1 VLPQSY
7 PVARASK
14 DNAARRREHRNDQ
27 AVKHSIFNQRRQGA
41 YLQAWVFWSMA
52 PWMLPLAALLVPPAI
67 WAQAGAE
74 TQTPIVTASSPPAS
88 DASGQTSSNV
98 LKYVGLP
105 VREIQI
111 QGLRAGSQ
119 VKAEALVTQAKG
131 APLDRAKIRET
142 IRNLY
147 GTGRYTD
154 VSAEVE
160 PTGDGGVILTFV
172 VQLNYFIGSVRVDGA
187 PDRPTVNQ
195 ITNVTKF
202 QLGER
207 LTPDKITRALDRI
220 RVLMEDNGFYKSNT
234 AYGEE
239 PQPDTQQVDIHLQV
253 TPGPAAHVGQIKL
266 TGDTKLS
273 LAEVEE
279 DAHLH
284 SGNRVTAEHVRSA
297 VDRLR
302 NKYRKQSRYT
312 AQVSI
317 VDRAFNPDRNSV
329 DYTLHIEPGPIV
341 EIAVEGA
348 KISRRVLKERIPVYE
363 ENAVEDD
370 LLNEGRLNLVDY
382 LQSGGFFDAKVQF
395 TEKQD
400 PDKKKLHIIYDVDPG
415 ARHKLVKL
423 EVKGNKYF
431 PTETL
436 VTRMQVQAASRLS
449 SHGRFSPSLLDSD
462 IKGLRELYRANGF
475 QSINI
480 TGKAED
486 DYEGSRDRVAVF
498 VTVVEGPQTLVATSR
513 FSGNR
518 SIPEDD
524 LRNQITSTEGQP
536 YSEYNL
542 SNDRD
547 QVLTEY
553 QNRGYPDARVEVSA
567 KSSAEAN
574 HMDVV
579 FEIHEGERVIVDKIL
594 ISGLDTTRAKVVD
607 REVKIHSGDPLSQRD
622 LFSTQQQL
630 YDLGIFS
637 QVDVGLQDPEGNER
651 DKNVLVDVSEAPRYA
666 FNYGLGFEA
675 QTGQP
680 ANGAQGQTG
689 VSPRVSLDVTRLNF
703 LGLNHSIVFK
713 SNVGALQQR
722 GLLSYEAPRFLYND
736 KLRLTFTTFYDN
748 TLSVSTFTSRRLE
761 GSVQLEQKLN
771 RVSTYLYRFSYRQV
785 KADLASG
792 FDPALVPL
800 LSQSARV
807 GGPGLIYLRDKRDNP
822 IDPRKGNN
830 TSLDLS
836 WDSRFFASGADFA
849 RLLIQNATYH
859 AIGKK
864 GIVFARSTRIGFE
877 DTFHRTV
884 LPVANTTPIAGFTI
898 IPLPERLFAGG
909 ANSHRGFSINQAGP
923 RDFGSGQPTG
933 GAALFLNS
941 LELRL
946 PPVTWPYVGDNLSF
960 VLFNDMGNVFDT
972 TRNMLRGLGRLHQTG
987 VQDCRSL
994 KPTGSSTCDFSYVSA
1009 AVGAGIHYKTPI
1021 GPVRLDLG
1029 YNLNP
1034 STFPVRN
1041 FTGTNNSVAPHIEN
1055 LRRLNV
1061 FFSIGQT
1068 F

>member
-1 VLPQSY
+1 LRSWAFWRLALLTLP
-7 PVARASK
+7 P
-14 DNAARRREHRNDQ
+14 
-27 AVKHSIFNQRRQGA
+27 
-41 YLQAWVFWSMA
+41 
-52 PWMLPLAALLVPPAI
+52 AALLLTARVE
-67 WAQAGAE
+67 AQTGAPS
-74 TQTPIVTASSPPAS
+74 QSPIITASSPTAS
-88 DASGQTSSNV
+88 AANGQTSSNI
-98 LKYVGLP
+98 LTYVGLP

-111 QGLRAGSQ
+111 SGLRVGSES
-119 VKAEALVTQAKG
+119 KLEALITQSKG
-131 APLDRAKIRET
+131 EPLDRGKIRET

-154 VSAEVE
+154 VAAEAQR
-160 PTGDGGVILTFV
+160 TSDGGVSLTFV

-220 RVLMEDNGFYKSNT
+220 RVLMEDNGFYKSST

-239 PQPDTQQVDIHLQV
+239 PLPDAQQVDIHLQV
-253 TPGPAAHVGQIKL
+253 TPGPAAHVGQVKL
-266 TGDTKLS
+266 TGDTKIALP
-273 LAEVEE
+273 EVEE
-279 DAHLH
+279 DAHFH
-284 SGNRVTAEHVRSA
+284 SGDRVTADHVRSA
-297 VDRLR
+297 IDRLR
-302 NKYRKQSRYT
+302 NKYRKRSRYT
-312 AQVSI
+312 AQVSM
-317 VDRAFNPDRNSV
+317 VDRTYNPGRNAV
-329 DYTLHIEPGPIV
+329 DYTFHIEPGPIV

-382 LQSGGFFDAKVQF
+382 LQSRGFFDAKAQF
-395 TEKQD
+395 IKKQD
-400 PDKKKLHIIYDVDPG
+400 PDGKKLHIIYDIDPG
-415 ARHKLVKL
+415 DRHKLIKL

-449 SHGRFSPSLLDSD
+449 SHGRFSRSLLDSD
-462 IKGLRELYRANGF
+462 IKGLQELYRANGF
-475 QSINI
+475 QKVNI

-486 DYEGSRDRVAVF
+486 DYQGAQNQVAVF
-498 VTVVEGPQTLVATSR
+498 VNVDEGPQTLVGASH

-518 SIPEDD
+518 SISEED

-553 QNRGYPDARVEVSA
+553 QNRGYPDARLDVSA
-567 KSSAEAN
+567 KPSAEAN
-574 HMDVV
+574 HMDVELTV
-579 FEIHEGERVIVDKIL
+579 HEGEKVIVDKVL
-594 ISGLDTTRAKVVD
+594 ISGLQTTKRKVVD
-607 REVKIHSGDPLSQRD
+607 RELKVRSGDALSQRD
-622 LFSTQQQL
+622 LFTTQQQL

-637 QVDVGLQDPEGNER
+637 QVDVALQDPEGNEP
-651 DKNVLVDVSEAPRYA
+651 DKNVLVDIREAPRYA
-666 FNYGLGFEA
+666 FNYGFGFEA

-703 LGLNHSIVFK
+703 LGLDHSIVFK

-722 GLLSYEAPRFLYND
+722 GLLSYEAPRFLDNE

-792 FDPALVPL
+792 FNPALVPL
-800 LSQSARV
+800 FSQSARV
-807 GGPGLIYLRDKRDNP
+807 GGPGVIYLRDKRDSP
-822 IDPRKGNN
+822 IDPTKGNN
-830 TSLDLS
+830 TTFDLS
-836 WDSRFFASGADFA
+836 WASRYFASEADFT
-849 RLLIQNATYH
+849 RVLIQNSTYH

-864 GIVFARSTRIGFE
+864 GIVFARSTRIGLE
-877 DTFHRTV
+877 DPLHNTI
-884 LPVANTTPIAGFTI
+884 LPYANGTPGTNEVI

-933 GAALFLNS
+933 GSAMFLNS
-941 LELRL
+941 FELRL
-946 PPVTWPYVGDNLSF
+946 PPVNWPYVGSNLSF
-960 VLFNDMGNVFDT
+960 AIFNDMGNVFDT
-972 TRNMLRGLGRLHQTG
+972 PRHLLQGLGRLHQTG
-987 VQDCRSL
+987 VEDCRS
-994 KPTGSSTCDFSYVSA
+994 KVAVTGVTCDFNYVA
-1009 AVGAGIHYKTPI
+1009 AAAGAGVHYKTPI
-1021 GPVRLDLG
+1021 GPVRFDLG

-1034 STFPVRN
+1034 ATFPVRN
-1041 FTGTNNSVAPHIEN
+1041 FTGSNNSVAPHIET
-1055 LRRLNV
+1055 LRRFNF

>member
-1 VLPQSY
+1 V
-7 PVARASK
+7 
-14 DNAARRREHRNDQ
+14 
-27 AVKHSIFNQRRQGA
+27 
-41 YLQAWVFWSMA
+41 A
-52 PWMLPLAALLVPPAI
+52 PWLLPLAALLIAARVEAQTGAATQPPV
-67 WAQAGAE
+67 
-74 TQTPIVTASSPPAS
+74 VTASSPPDS
-88 DASGQTSSNV
+88 VVNRQTSSNV
-98 LKYVGLP
+98 LAYAGLP
-105 VREIQI
+105 VRELRIS
-111 QGLRAGSQ
+111 GLRPGSES
-119 VKAEALVTQAKG
+119 KAEGLLVQHKNE
-131 APLDRAKIRET
+131 PLDRDKIRES

-154 VSAEVE
+154 VTADAQRTS
-160 PTGDGGVILTFV
+160 DGVNLTFV
-172 VQLNYFIGSVRVDGA
+172 VMLNYFIGAVRVDGA

-202 QLGER
+202 QLGEQ
-207 LTPDKITRALDRI
+207 LTLDKITRALDRI
-220 RVLMEDNGFYKSNT
+220 RVLMEDNGFYKSTT
-234 AYGEE
+234 AYQED
-239 PQPDTQQVDIHLQV
+239 PQPETQQVNLHLQV
-253 TPGPAAHVGQIKL
+253 TPGPSAHVGQIKL

-273 LAEVEE
+273 LAETEE
-279 DAHLH
+279 DAHFH
-284 SGNRVTAEHVRSA
+284 PGDRVTAEHVRSA

-312 AQVSI
+312 AQVSM
-317 VDRAFNPDRNSV
+317 VDRAYNVDRNTV

-341 EIAVEGA
+341 QIAVEGA

-382 LQSGGFFDAKVQF
+382 LQSRGFFDAKVQF
-395 TEKQD
+395 TKKQD
-400 PDKKKLHIIYDVDPG
+400 SDGKKLHIIYDVNRGD
-415 ARHKLVKL
+415 RHKLIKL
-423 EVKGNKYF
+423 EVKGNTYF

-449 SHGRFSPSLLDSD
+449 SHGRFSPFLLDSD
-462 IKGLRELYRANGF
+462 IKGLQELYRANGF
-475 QSINI
+475 QNIKI

-486 DYEGSRDRVAVF
+486 DYQGSLNQVAVF
-498 VTVVEGPQTLVATSR
+498 VTVVEGPQSLVGSSHFT
-513 FSGNR
+513 GNH

-536 YSEYNL
+536 YSDYNL

-553 QNRGYPDARVEVSA
+553 QNRGYPDARLEVSA
-567 KSSAEAN
+567 KPSPEAN

-579 FEIHEGERVIVDKIL
+579 FEVHEGEKVIVDRVL
-594 ISGLDTTRAKVVD
+594 VSGLEATRSKVVD
-607 REVKIHSGDPLSQRD
+607 REVKISPGDALSQRD
-622 LFSTQQQL
+622 LFSTQQRL

-637 QVDVGLQDPEGNER
+637 QVDVALQDPEGNER
-651 DKNVLVDVSEAPRYA
+651 DKNVLVDIREAPRYA
-666 FNYGLGFEA
+666 FNYGFGFEA

-680 ANGAQGQTG
+680 SNGAQGQTG

-703 LGLNHSIVFK
+703 LGLDHSIVFK

-722 GLLSYEAPRFLYND
+722 GLLSYEAPRFLDNE

-761 GSVQLEQKLN
+761 GSVQVEQKQN

-785 KADLASG
+785 KADLAPG
-792 FDPALVPL
+792 FNSALVPL
-800 LSQSARV
+800 FSQSARV
-807 GGPGLIYLRDKRDNP
+807 GGPGLVYLRDKRDSP

-830 TSLDLS
+830 TTFDLS
-836 WDSRFFASGADFA
+836 WASRYFASEADFT
-849 RLLIQNATYH
+849 RILIQNSTYH

-864 GIVFARSTRIGFE
+864 GIVFARSTRIGLE
-877 DTFHRTV
+877 DPLHNTI
-884 LPVANTTPIAGFTI
+884 LPYANGTLGPNDVI

-933 GAALFLNS
+933 GSAMFLNS

-946 PPVTWPYVGDNLSF
+946 PPVNWPYVGDNLSF
-960 VLFNDMGNVFDT
+960 AIFNDMGNVFDT
-972 TRNMLRGLGRLHQTG
+972 PRHLIQGLGRLHQTG
-987 VQDCRSL
+987 AADCRDSTT
-994 KPTGSSTCDFSYVSA
+994 PTTRSKSPCDFNYVA
-1009 AVGAGIHYKTPI
+1009 AAIGAGVHYKTPI

-1034 STFPVRN
+1034 ATFPVRN
-1041 FTGTNNSVAPHIEN
+1041 KTGSNDSVPPHVET
-1055 LRRLNV
+1055 LRRLNI

>member
-1 VLPQSY
+1 MRVW
-7 PVARASK
+7 AFC
-14 DNAARRREHRNDQ
+14 
-27 AVKHSIFNQRRQGA
+27 SI
-41 YLQAWVFWSMA
+41 A
-52 PWMLPLAALLVPPAI
+52 PWVLPLAAFLATAHVE
-67 WAQAGAE
+67 AQTGTA
-74 TQTPIVTASSPPAS
+74 TQPSIATASSPPSSPAN
-88 DASGQTSSNV
+88 GQTSSNV
-98 LKYVGLP
+98 LAYVGLP
-105 VREIQI
+105 VREIRI
-111 QGLRAGSQ
+111 SGLRGSDI
-119 VKAEALVTQAKG
+119 VESDSKIAALIVQRKG
-131 APLDRAKIRET
+131 EPLDRGKIRQT

-154 VSAEVE
+154 VVAEAQRV
-160 PTGDGGVILTFV
+160 GDGVELTFAV
-172 VQLNYFIGSVRVDGA
+172 ELNYFIGSVRVDGA

-202 QLGER
+202 QLGEQ
-207 LTPDKITRALDRI
+207 LTLEKITRAFDRI
-220 RVLMEDNGFYKSNT
+220 RVLMEDNGFYKATT
-234 AYGEE
+234 AYEE
-239 PQPDTQQVDIHLQV
+239 ETQPDTQQVNIHLQV
-253 TPGPAAHVGQIKL
+253 TPGPPAHVGQIVL
-266 TGDTKLS
+266 TGDAKLS
-273 LAEVEE
+273 LAELQE

-284 SGNRVTAEHVRSA
+284 SGDRVTAEHIRSA
-297 VDRLR
+297 VERLR
-302 NKYRKQSRYT
+302 NKYRKQGRYT
-312 AQVSI
+312 AQVSMA
-317 VDRAFNPDRNSV
+317 DRAYNAQRNTV

-341 EIAVEGA
+341 QVVVEGA
-348 KISRRVLKERIPVYE
+348 KISRRVLKERIPVFE

-370 LLNEGRLNLVDY
+370 LLNEGRLNLTDY
-382 LQSGGFFDAKVQF
+382 LQSRGFFDAKVQF
-395 TEKQD
+395 SKKQD
-400 PDKKKLHIIYDVDPG
+400 PDGKKLRIIYDVDRG
-415 ARHKLVKL
+415 ARHKLIKL

-436 VTRMQVQAASRLS
+436 VTRMQVQASGRLS
-449 SHGRFSPSLLDSD
+449 AHGRFSPSLLSSD
-462 IKGLRELYRANGF
+462 IKGLQELYRANGF
-475 QSINI
+475 QKINI

-486 DYEGSRDRVAVF
+486 DYQGAKDRLAVF
-498 VTVVEGPQTLVATSR
+498 VTVDEGPQTLVGASH

-518 SIPEDD
+518 SIPEGD
-524 LRNQITSTEGQP
+524 LRNQITSTDGQP

-547 QVLTEY
+547 QILTEY
-553 QNRGYPDARVEVSA
+553 QNRGYPDARLEVSA
-567 KSSAEAN
+567 KPSAEAN

-579 FEIHEGERVIVDKIL
+579 FDIHEGEKVIVDKVL
-594 ISGLDTTRAKVVD
+594 ISGLETTKQKVVD
-607 REVKIHSGDPLSQRD
+607 REVKVHSGDALSQRD
-622 LFSTQQQL
+622 LFTTQQQL

-637 QVDVGLQDPEGNER
+637 QVDVALQDPEGNEH
-651 DKNVLVDVSEAPRYA
+651 DKNVLVDVREAPRYA
-666 FNYGLGFEA
+666 FNYGFGFEA

-703 LGLNHSIVFK
+703 LGLDHSIVFK

-722 GLLSYEAPRFLYND
+722 GLLSYEAPRFLD
-736 KLRLTFTTFYDN
+736 SEKLRLTFTTFYDN

-792 FDPALVPL
+792 FNPALVPL

-807 GGPGLIYLRDKRDNP
+807 GGPGLAYLRDKRDSP

-830 TSLDLS
+830 TSFDLS
-836 WDSRFFASGADFA
+836 WDSRFFASEADFA
-849 RLLIQNATYH
+849 RFLIQNATYH

-864 GIVFARSTRIGFE
+864 GIVFARSTRVGFE
-877 DTFHRTV
+877 DTFHRTI
-884 LPVANTTPIAGFTI
+884 LPIANSTPIAGFTI

-933 GAALFLNS
+933 GSALFLNS

-972 TRNMLRGLGRLHQTG
+972 TRNMLKGLGRLHQTG
-987 VQDCRSL
+987 VKDCRSL
-994 KPTGSSTCDFSYVSA
+994 NPVAAACDFNYVAA
-1009 AVGAGIHYKTPI
+1009 AVGAGVHYKTPI

-1034 STFPVRN
+1034 ATFPVRN
-1041 FTGTNNSVAPHIEN
+1041 PTGSNGSIPPHIET
-1055 LRRLNV
+1055 LRRLNI

>member
-1 VLPQSY
+1 
-7 PVARASK
+7 
-14 DNAARRREHRNDQ
+14 
-27 AVKHSIFNQRRQGA
+27 
-41 YLQAWVFWSMA
+41 MA
-52 PWMLPLAALLVPPAI
+52 PWLLPLAGLLVTARAQP
-67 WAQAGAE
+67 QAGSTAPP
-74 TQTPIVTASSPPAS
+74 PIVTASAS
-88 DASGQTSSNV
+88 ATSAAARQTTSNI
-98 LKYVGLP
+98 LAYVGLP

-111 QGLRAGSQ
+111 SGLRTGSEG
-119 VKAEALVTQAKG
+119 KADALIAQQKG
-131 APLDRAKIRET
+131 EPLDRAKIRET

-154 VSAEVE
+154 VAVDAQRLA
-160 PTGDGGVILTFV
+160 DGGVSLTFV
-172 VQLNYFIGSVRVDGA
+172 VQLNYFIGAVRVDGA
-187 PDRPTVNQ
+187 PDRPTANQ

-202 QLGER
+202 QLGEQ
-207 LTPDKITRALDRI
+207 LTAEKVKSALDRI
-220 RVLMEDNGFYKSNT
+220 RVLMEDNGFYKSAT
-234 AYGEE
+234 SYQEQT
-239 PQPDTQQVDIHLQV
+239 QPETQQVNLHLQV
-253 TPGPAAHVGQIKL
+253 TPGPPARVGQIKL
-266 TGDTKLS
+266 TGDDRLS

-284 SGNRVTAEHVRSA
+284 SGDRVTAEHIRSA
-297 VDRLR
+297 IDRLR
-302 NKYRKQSRYT
+302 SKYRKQSRYT
-312 AQVSI
+312 AQVSM
-317 VDRAFNPDRNSV
+317 VNRSYNAAKNTV
-329 DYTLHIEPGPIV
+329 DYTVHVEPGPIV
-341 EIAVEGA
+341 QIAVEGA

-370 LLNEGRLNLVDY
+370 LLNEGRINLVDY
-382 LQSGGFFDAKVQF
+382 LQSRGFFDAKVQF
-395 TEKQD
+395 TRKQD
-400 PDKKKLHIIYDVDPG
+400 PDGKKLRIIYDVDPG
-415 ARHKLVKL
+415 ERHKLVQL

-436 VTRMQVQAASRLS
+436 VSRMQVQAASRLS

-462 IKGLRELYRANGF
+462 IKGLQELYRANGF
-475 QSINI
+475 QNINI
-480 TGKAED
+480 NGKAED
-486 DYEGSRDRVAVF
+486 DYQGSRNQVAVF
-498 VTVVEGPQTLVATSR
+498 VTVVEGPQTLVGTSH
-513 FSGNR
+513 FTGNR

-553 QNRGYPDARVEVSA
+553 QNQGYPNARLEVSA
-567 KSSAEAN
+567 KPSSDAN

-579 FEIHEGERVIVDKIL
+579 FEMHEGEKVIVDRVL
-594 ISGLDTTRAKVVD
+594 ISGPQTTRGKIVD
-607 REVKIHSGDPLSQRD
+607 REVKISPGDALSQRE
-622 LFSTQQQL
+622 LFSTQQRL

-637 QVDVGLQDPEGNER
+637 QVDVALQDPEGNEQ
-651 DKNVLVDVSEAPRYA
+651 DKNVLVDVREAPRYA
-666 FNYGLGFEA
+666 FNYGFGFEA

-680 ANGAQGQTG
+680 GNGAQGQTG

-722 GLLSYEAPRFLYND
+722 GLLSYEAPRFLDNE
-736 KLRLTFTTFYDN
+736 KLRLTFTAFYDN

-761 GSVQLEQKLN
+761 GSVQLEQKQN

-792 FDPALVPL
+792 FDPALLPL
-800 LSQSARV
+800 FSQSARV
-807 GGPGLIYLRDKRDNP
+807 GGPGIIYLRDKRDSP

-836 WDSRFFASGADFA
+836 WASRYFASEADFT
-849 RLLIQNATYH
+849 RVLIQNSTYH

-864 GIVFARSTRIGFE
+864 GIVFARSTRIGLE
-877 DTFHRTV
+877 DPLHRTI
-884 LPVANTTPIAGFTI
+884 LPYANGAPGANDVI

-933 GAALFLNS
+933 GSALFLNS
-941 LELRL
+941 FELRL
-946 PPVTWPYVGDNLSF
+946 PPVNWPYVGDNLSF
-960 VLFNDMGNVFDT
+960 AIFNDMGNVFDT
-972 TRNMLRGLGRLHQTG
+972 PRHLIDGLGRLHQTG
-987 VQDCRSL
+987 VADCRS
-994 KPTGSSTCDFSYVSA
+994 KTPVSGVTCSFNYVA
-1009 AVGAGIHYKTPI
+1009 AAIGAGVHYRTPI
-1021 GPVRLDLG
+1021 GPVRFDLG

-1034 STFPVRN
+1034 ATFPVRN
-1041 FTGTNNSVAPHIEN
+1041 NTGSNGSVLPHIET
-1055 LRRLNV
+1055 LRRLNI

>member
-1 VLPQSY
+1 
-7 PVARASK
+7 
-14 DNAARRREHRNDQ
+14 
-27 AVKHSIFNQRRQGA
+27 
-41 YLQAWVFWSMA
+41 MA
-52 PWMLPLAALLVPPAI
+52 PWVLPLMALLATTQ
-67 WAQAGAE
+67 AQTGAP
-74 TQTPIVTASSPPAS
+74 TQSPIVTASSPA
-88 DASGQTSSNV
+88 AAAAIVQTSSNI
-98 LKYVGLP
+98 LSYVGLP

-111 QGLRAGSQ
+111 SGLRAGSET
-119 VKAEALVTQAKG
+119 KAQALVTQHNG
-131 APLDRAKIRET
+131 DLLDRSKVRET

-154 VSAEVE
+154 VAAQAQKTS
-160 PTGDGGVILTFV
+160 DGGVSLTFV

-207 LTPDKITRALDRI
+207 LTLDKITQALDRI
-220 RVLMEDNGFYKSNT
+220 RVLMEDNGFYKSST

-239 PQPDTQQVDIHLQV
+239 PQPDTQQVNIHLQV

-266 TGDTKLS
+266 TGDTKVA

-279 DAHLH
+279 AAHFH
-284 SGNRVTAEHVRSA
+284 SGDRVTAEHIRSA
-297 VDRLR
+297 IDHLR

-312 AQVSI
+312 AQVSML
-317 VDRAFNPDRNSV
+317 DRTYNPQRNTV
-329 DYTLHIEPGPIV
+329 DYTFHVEPGPIV

-348 KISRRVLKERIPVYE
+348 KISNRVLKERVPVYD

-382 LQSGGFFDAKVQF
+382 LQSRGFFDAKVQY
-395 TEKQD
+395 TRKED
-400 PDKKKLHIIYDVDPG
+400 RGGGKKLHIIYDVDPG

-423 EVKGNKYF
+423 EVNGNKYF

-449 SHGRFSPSLLDSD
+449 SHGRFSTSLLDSD
-462 IKGLRELYRANGF
+462 IKGLQELYRANGF
-475 QSINI
+475 ETINI
-480 TGKAED
+480 TGKAQD
-486 DYEGSRDRVAVF
+486 DYRGSQNQLAVF
-498 VTVVEGPQTLVATSR
+498 VTVVEGAQTLVGTSR

-553 QNRGYPDARVEVSA
+553 QNRGYPDARLDVSA
-567 KSSAEAN
+567 KPSAEAN
-574 HMDVV
+574 HMDIA
-579 FEIHEGERVIVDKIL
+579 FEIHEGERVIVDRVL
-594 ISGLDTTRAKVVD
+594 ISGREATKDKVVD
-607 REVKIHSGDPLSQRD
+607 REVKIHSGDALSQRD

-637 QVDVGLQDPEGNER
+637 QVDVALQDPEGNER

-666 FNYGLGFEA
+666 FNYGFGFEA

-722 GLLSYEAPRFLYND
+722 GLLSYEAPRFLD
-736 KLRLTFTTFYDN
+736 SEKLRLTFTTFYDN

-800 LSQSARV
+800 LSQAARV

-849 RLLIQNATYH
+849 RILIQNSTYH

-877 DTFHRTV
+877 DTFHRTA
-884 LPVANTTPIAGFTI
+884 LPVANTTPIPGFTI

-972 TRNMLRGLGRLHQTG
+972 TRNMLKGLGRLHQTG

-994 KPTGSSTCDFSYVSA
+994 KPTTSTCDFNYVGA

-1041 FTGTNNSVAPHIEN
+1041 FTGPKNSVAPHIEN

>member
-1 VLPQSY
+1 MKRQS
-7 PVARASK
+7 AWEKNRK
-14 DNAARRREHRNDQ
+14 
-27 AVKHSIFNQRRQGA
+27 QGA
-41 YLQAWVFWSMA
+41 YLRARAFWSVTA
-52 PWMLPLAALLVPPAI
+52 WLLPLAANLAA
-67 WAQAGAE
+67 AQVQPQSSAAN
-74 TQTPIVTASSPPAS
+74 QAPISTASSIPSSTVSA
-88 DASGQTSSNV
+88 QTSSNM
-98 LKYVGLP
+98 LDYSGLP
-105 VREIQI
+105 VRKISVSGI
-111 QGLRAGSQ
+111 RAGSDG
-119 VKAEALVTQAKG
+119 KAESLIAQPKG
-131 APLDRAKIRET
+131 EPLDRVKIRQT
-142 IRNLY
+142 VRNLY

-154 VSAEVE
+154 VSAKAELSA
-160 PTGDGGVILTFV
+160 DGGVDVTFE

-187 PDRPTVNQ
+187 PDRPTANQ

-202 QLGER
+202 QLGEQ
-207 LTPDKITRALDRI
+207 LTLDKITHALDRI
-220 RVLMEDNGFYKSNT
+220 RVLMEDNGFYKSTT
-234 AYGEE
+234 AYQEE
-239 PQPDTQQVDIHLQV
+239 PQPDTQQVNLHLQV

-273 LAEVEE
+273 LPEVEE

-284 SGNRVTAEHVRSA
+284 TGDRVTTEHIRSA

-302 NKYRKQSRYT
+302 NKYRKQARYT

-317 VDRAFNPDRNSV
+317 VDRAYNADRNTV

-341 EIAVEGA
+341 QIAVEGA

-370 LLNEGRLNLVDY
+370 LLNEGRLNLADY
-382 LQSGGFFDAKVQF
+382 LQGRGFFDVKVQF
-395 TEKQD
+395 TKKQD
-400 PDKKKLHIIYDVDPG
+400 PDGKKLRVIYDVDPG
-415 ARHKLVKL
+415 DRHKLIKL
-423 EVKGNKYF
+423 EVQGNKYF
-431 PTETL
+431 LTETL

-449 SHGRFSPSLLDSD
+449 AHGRFSQSLLNSD
-462 IKGLRELYRANGF
+462 IKGLQELYRANGF
-475 QSINI
+475 QKINI

-486 DYEGSRDRVAVF
+486 DYQGAQNQLAVF
-498 VTVVEGPQTLVATSR
+498 VNVDEGPQMLVGTSH

-553 QNRGYPDARVEVSA
+553 QNRGYPDARLDISA
-567 KSSAEAN
+567 KSSADPN

-579 FEIHEGERVIVDKIL
+579 FDIREGERVIVDKVL
-594 ISGLDTTRAKVVD
+594 ISGQATTKTKVVD
-607 REVKIHSGDPLSQRD
+607 REVKIHPGDALSQRD

-637 QVDVGLQDPEGNER
+637 QVDVALQDPEGHEQG
-651 DKNVLVDVSEAPRYA
+651 KNVLVDIREAPRYV
-666 FNYGLGFEA
+666 FNYGFGFEA

-680 ANGAQGQTG
+680 GNSSAQGQTG
-689 VSPRVSLDVTRLNF
+689 VSPRVSFDVTRLNF

-722 GLLSYEAPRFLYND
+722 GLLSYEAPRFLDNQ
-736 KLRLTFTTFYDN
+736 KLRLTFTAFYDN

-761 GSVQLEQKLN
+761 GVVQLEQKAN

-785 KADLASG
+785 KADLAPG
-792 FDPALVPL
+792 FDPAKLPFF
-800 LSQSARV
+800 SQSARV
-807 GGPGLIYLRDKRDNP
+807 GGPGLVYLRDKRDSP
-822 IDPRKGNN
+822 INPRKGNN
-830 TSLDLS
+830 TSFDLS
-836 WDSRFFASGADFA
+836 WASRYFASEADFT
-849 RLLIQNATYH
+849 RVLIQNSTYH

-864 GIVFARSTRIGFE
+864 GVVFARSTRIGFE
-877 DTFHRTV
+877 DPLHRTI
-884 LPVANTTPIAGFTI
+884 LPFANGSPGKGEVI

-933 GAALFLNS
+933 GSALFLNS

-960 VLFNDMGNVFDT
+960 VFFNDLGNVFDT
-972 TRNMLRGLGRLHQTG
+972 PRHLFEGLGRLHQTG
-987 VQDCRSL
+987 VKDCRDSA
-994 KPTGSSTCDFSYVSA
+994 PTTTTNSPCDFNYVA
-1009 AVGAGIHYKTPI
+1009 AAIGAGVHYKTPI

-1034 STFPVRN
+1034 ATFPVRN
-1041 FTGTNNSVAPHIEN
+1041 FTGANSSIPPHIET
-1055 LRRLNV
+1055 LRRLNI